1 MPGEMFSPLECS
13 VQWKVPF
20 TLRFVSNVTPLTV
33 NVLRGPPRPP

>member
-13 VQWKVPF
+13 VWWNVPF
-20 TLRFVSNVTPLTV
+20 TFRFASGVAPLTV